1 MKFGRKLSRTMMIM
15 PLNYREQLFLDY
27 KMLKE
32 HIKLFVQSSI
42 SASGEDEPAA
52 LPVSG
57 LTHDHGWVELG
68 SRSQDQRSTAT
79 TNCGLEDI
87 EDLDFD
93 DAFLSQPRTWS
104 NGIVQLGTWPSTA
117 MVCGIFQPLLFQP
130 QIWSNGIQL
139 GWLRPGIIWGNSQPM
154 LVAWSNGML
163 MGWPSTA
170 MACGNQGNSQ
180 PMLTA
185 PREGVE
191 AGLERPVNCNSGI
204 DEEDKAFLHELF
216 RSTGDNTDVHLRYQV
231 TIFKRMLDAEF
242 QKINKLFVARLQHN
256 TALMMVSHHM
266 WMMASSFPRNVL
278 QVSHAGLETVW
289 M

>member
-42 SASGEDEPAA
+42 SASGGDEPAA
-52 LPVSG
+52 SPVSG
-57 LTHDHGWVELG
+57 LTHDDGWVELG
-68 SRSQDQRSTAT
+68 SRSQYQRSTAT

-104 NGIVQLGTWPSTA
+104 NGIVQLGTLPSTA

-130 QIWSNGIQL
+130 QIWSNGIRL
-139 GWLRPGIIWGNSQPM
+139 GWLKPGIILGNSQPM

-191 AGLERPVNCNSGI
+191 AGLERPVNCNSGM
-204 DEEDKAFLHELF
+204 DEEDEAFLHELF

-266 WMMASSFPRNVL
+266 WMMASSFPLNVL
-278 QVSHAGLETVW
+278 QVCHAGLETVW

>member
-1 MKFGRKLSRTMMIM
+1 M
-15 PLNYREQLFLDY
+15 
-27 KMLKE
+27 
-32 HIKLFVQSSI
+32 QSSI

-68 SRSQDQRSTAT
+68 SRSQDQRSTVT

-170 MACGNQGNSQ
+170 MACDNQGNSQ

-278 QVSHAGLETVW
+278 QVCHAGLETVW
-289 M
+289 V